1 MQFDIPQ
8 ERLDALLAEG
18 WTITDDGYLE
28 PPAPTRRRPWGR
40 YRGRLARPEPVV
52 LTPGTRPGP
61 GPAGKGAGAEV
72 ESRPELPA
80 GWKIAL

>member
-28 PPAPTRRRPWGR
+28 PPAPTRPLQTFSANLQTEQETLIKLGS
-40 YRGRLARPEPVV
+40 
-52 LTPGTRPGP
+52 
-61 GPAGKGAGAEV
+61 K
-72 ESRPELPA
+72 
-80 GWKIAL
+80 K